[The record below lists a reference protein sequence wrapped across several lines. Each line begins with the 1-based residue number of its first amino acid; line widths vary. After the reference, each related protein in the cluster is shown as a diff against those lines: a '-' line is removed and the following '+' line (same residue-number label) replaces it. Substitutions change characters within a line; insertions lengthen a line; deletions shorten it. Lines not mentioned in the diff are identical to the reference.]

1 MEVLLEVKN
10 LKKTFKKNREV
21 YEAVKDVSFTLLKGE
36 CIGIV
41 GESGSGK
48 TTIARMIAN
57 LIHTDGGNILLN
69 KREISNLKGRCLRN
83 LYKDIQMVF
92 QLPYESF
99 NPRLT
104 MEESI
109 VEGLINQGVNKKD
122 AITNMYKLLY
132 ECGLDEQYAKRYPHQ
147 LSGGQCQ
154 RAAIARAISVKPK
167 ILICDEATSALDVL
181 VQEQILN
188 LLISLKES
196 LEMSYIF
203 ISHDISLVQ
212 NICHKVIV
220 MKNGEVVEQGL
231 TDEVLQ
237 NPTHEY
243 TKHLI
248 NSVM

>member
-1 MEVLLEVKN
+1 
-10 LKKTFKKNREV
+10 
-21 YEAVKDVSFTLLKGE
+21 
-36 CIGIV
+36 
-41 GESGSGK
+41 
-48 TTIARMIAN
+48 
-57 LIHTDGGNILLN
+57 
-69 KREISNLKGRCLRN
+69 
-83 LYKDIQMVF
+83 MVF
-92 QLPYESF
+92 QLPNESF

-122 AITNMYKLLY
+122 AITNMYKLLN

-154 RAAIARAISVKPK
+154 RAAIARAISAKPK

-203 ISHDISLVQ
+203 ISHDIALVQ

-220 MKNGEVVEQGL
+220 MKNGEVVEHGL

-248 NSVM
+248 NSVI